1 MDIVT
6 HLKQIFLY
14 YRNQSVDLFCKSI
27 TGLYM
32 MRTLVANELNF
43 KDSLDYQ
50 GLIFSGYMWQSRKV

>member
-14 YRNQSVDLFCKSI
+14 YRNQSVDLFCKSV
-27 TGLYM
+27 TSLYM

-43 KDSLDYQ
+43 KESLDYQ